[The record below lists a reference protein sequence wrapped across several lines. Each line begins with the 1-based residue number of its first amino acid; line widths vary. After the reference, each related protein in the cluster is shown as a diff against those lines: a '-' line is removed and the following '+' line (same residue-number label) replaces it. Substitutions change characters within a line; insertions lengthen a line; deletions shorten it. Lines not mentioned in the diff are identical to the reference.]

1 MTRAIS
7 SPMTETVID
16 DADSVSADGGA
27 VSADAG
33 SASADAGHLSDLKP
47 ERSARQ
53 DQNRDA
59 AARRR
64 EDVSRVSVVLRIV
77 VERKWLDAPQENRDR
92 APKLD
97 QFGSS
102 ENGRQRQGG
111 AELSPRVAPSLVAF
125 NSPRPRVA
133 PPARPGS

>member
-27 VSADAG
+27 I
-33 SASADAGHLSDLKP
+33 SADAGHLSDLKP
-47 ERSARQ
+47 KRSSRQ

-64 EDVSRVSVVLRIV
+64 EWRKPGRVVLRIV
-77 VERKWLDAPQENRDR
+77 IER
-92 APKLD
+92 
-97 QFGSS
+97 
-102 ENGRQRQGG
+102 
-111 AELSPRVAPSLVAF
+111 
-125 NSPRPRVA
+125 
-133 PPARPGS
+133 

>member
-1 MTRAIS
+1 MTRAIR

-47 ERSARQ
+47 ERSSRQ

-59 AARRR
+59 AAPKC
-64 EDVSRVSVVLRIV
+64 EMSTAACTSPASRASTTSGTRMSRPTIRMARGASVID
-77 VERKWLDAPQENRDR
+77 DAG
-92 APKLD
+92 D
-97 QFGSS
+97 QF
-102 ENGRQRQGG
+102 
-111 AELSPRVAPSLVAF
+111 ADD
-125 NSPRPRVA
+125 
-133 PPARPGS
+133 

>member
-1 MTRAIS
+1 
-7 SPMTETVID
+7 MTETVID

-27 VSADAG
+27 VSADTG

-64 EDVSRVSVVLRIV
+64 EDVSRVAS
-77 VERKWLDAPQENRDR
+77 
-92 APKLD
+92 
-97 QFGSS
+97 F
-102 ENGRQRQGG
+102 
-111 AELSPRVAPSLVAF
+111 
-125 NSPRPRVA
+125 
-133 PPARPGS
+133 

>member
-7 SPMTETVID
+7 SPMTENVID

-47 ERSARQ
+47 ERSSRQ

-64 EDVSRVSVVLRIV
+64 EWRKPGRVVLRIV
-77 VERKWLDAPQENRDR
+77 IER
-92 APKLD
+92 
-97 QFGSS
+97 
-102 ENGRQRQGG
+102 
-111 AELSPRVAPSLVAF
+111 
-125 NSPRPRVA
+125 
-133 PPARPGS
+133 

>member
-7 SPMTETVID
+7 SPMTDAVSA
-16 DADSVSADGGA
+16 DADSVSADGGT

-59 AARRR
+59 VARRR
-64 EDVSRVSVVLRIV
+64 VRR
-77 VERKWLDAPQENRDR
+77 NC
-92 APKLD
+92 
-97 QFGSS
+97 G
-102 ENGRQRQGG
+102 ENG
-111 AELSPRVAPSLVAF
+111 P
-125 NSPRPRVA
+125 
-133 PPARPGS
+133 

>member
-1 MTRAIS
+1 
-7 SPMTETVID
+7 MTETVID

-47 ERSARQ
+47 KRSARQ

-64 EDVSRVSVVLRIV
+64 EWRKRGLVVFALKSSAISTLIFHLRSATQRSRCLTRHLRIS
-77 VERKWLDAPQENRDR
+77 A
-92 APKLD
+92 
-97 QFGSS
+97 
-102 ENGRQRQGG
+102 
-111 AELSPRVAPSLVAF
+111 
-125 NSPRPRVA
+125 
-133 PPARPGS
+133 

>member
-1 MTRAIS
+1 MTGAIS

-16 DADSVSADGGA
+16 DADSVSADGGSVSADGGA

-64 EDVSRVSVVLRIV
+64 DWRKHAMPTSGDLVRHPVSSSARWVRLRPVLASTQGEV
-77 VERKWLDAPQENRDR
+77 AGEAAPTRFDCE
-92 APKLD
+92 
-97 QFGSS
+97 
-102 ENGRQRQGG
+102 
-111 AELSPRVAPSLVAF
+111 
-125 NSPRPRVA
+125 
-133 PPARPGS
+133 